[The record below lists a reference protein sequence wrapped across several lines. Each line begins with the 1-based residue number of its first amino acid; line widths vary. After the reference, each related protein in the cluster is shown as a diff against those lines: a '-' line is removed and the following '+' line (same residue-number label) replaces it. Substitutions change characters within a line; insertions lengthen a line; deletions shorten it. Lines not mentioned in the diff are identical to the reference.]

1 MTVGVVLGWVAAVVA
16 AFLVGSVNPA
26 TLIARV
32 RGTDLSVA
40 GSGNP
45 GATNAGRVLG
55 RKWGVLVGVLDVLKG
70 FVPTV
75 IAAHW
80 VGVPATAIAGGVSAR
95 SRVGTW
101 ASRVRR
107 TSRLSTS
114 SRARTI
120 SSCDIS

>member
-45 GATNAGRVLG
+45 GATNAGRVLTPSAAPEG
-55 RKWGVLVGVLDVLKG
+55 RG
-70 FVPTV
+70 
-75 IAAHW
+75 
-80 VGVPATAIAGGVSAR
+80 
-95 SRVGTW
+95 
-101 ASRVRR
+101 RR
-107 TSRLSTS
+107 RPWT
-114 SRARTI
+114 
-120 SSCDIS
+120 